1 MVWYRPNESFG
12 RHFLE
17 IAVTL
22 QIVALLLNY
31 ILLSRGTFPAD
42 SKRGRICL
50 LHDLDGDSDF
60 EDDAIQLKLFA
71 IAFTLLVTYN
81 VKYYYSKV
89 TLSAIYIC

>member
-1 MVWYRPNESFG
+1 MKSAFNS
-12 RHFLE
+12 L
-17 IAVTL
+17 
-22 QIVALLLNY
+22 IVDLLLNHM
-31 ILLSRGTFPAD
+31 LFSRGTFPAD

-89 TLSAIYIC
+89 TRLYMSQLMCKVS